1 MSFPKPRPRTTAMPV
16 PTHTSAQAG
25 ETHFPERGRK
35 RTSLAVTLTA
45 GLVALTLVACSNGE
59 PTAEETVDVYQIA
72 QERANAEASASAS
85 ASAAGI
91 DLEEANTQASQEAR
105 ANALPSLSPEL
116 AAQREEAW
124 DAERPTLVDDLYDG
138 GTDGAKAVAIT
149 FLEGYR
155 YAFMTGD
162 TSVLE
167 EICERQSVYCNSV
180 IENATSMHE
189 EGGWCDW
196 WEITVHSFEY
206 WELQEGAEYSRLEVT
221 FSFDEIHGHT
231 GSDSEE
237 VVADSYEEG
246 LYIFAVRFADGQWK
260 IGEVELS
267 DE

>member
-1 MSFPKPRPRTTAMPV
+1 MPV

-91 DLEEANTQASQEAR
+91 DLEEANAQASQEAR

-116 AAQREEAW
+116 AAQREQAW
-124 DAERPTLVDDLYDG
+124 DTPAPEIPDEIYENDG
-138 GTDGAKAVAIT
+138 DGAITTAVT
-149 FLEGYR
+149 FLTGYR

-162 TSVLE
+162 TTLVENLSE
-167 EICERQSVYCNSV
+167 DGCQFCSSTIER
-180 IENATSMHE
+180 ATELHE
-189 EGGWCDW
+189 SGGWCDY
-196 WEITVHSFEY
+196 WEITINNAAF
-206 WELQEGAEYSRLEVT
+206 WELQEGAEYNHIELAITVEPT
-221 FSFDEIHGHT
+221 TTNYGD
-231 GSDSEE
+231 GSDPQSSNSEE
-237 VVADSYEEG
+237 LVMY
-246 LYIFAVRFADGQWK
+246 FAMRYSDGQWRV
-260 IGEVELS
+260 GGAEFA